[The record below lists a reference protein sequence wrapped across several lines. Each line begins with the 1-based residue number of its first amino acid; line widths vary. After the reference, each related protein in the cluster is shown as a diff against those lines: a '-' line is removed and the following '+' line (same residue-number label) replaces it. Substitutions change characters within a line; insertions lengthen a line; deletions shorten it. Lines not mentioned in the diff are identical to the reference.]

1 MPNANE
7 CRVTFPV
14 SGGIFGVDRL
24 ARRLNALTR
33 SRRIGG
39 WHPGPWIDW
48 RHTAIRID
56 FDTPA
61 DAAPAKLA
69 CRDAAN

>member
-1 MPNANE
+1 MPDSNE
-7 CRVTFPV
+7 CRVAFPV

-24 ARRLNALTR
+24 ARRLNALSR
-33 SRRIGG
+33 SHRIGG

-48 RHTAIRID
+48 QHTAIRID

-61 DAAPAKLA
+61 DATLAKLA
-69 CRDAAN
+69 CHEAAN